1 MMPRDKPQTDNLSL
15 LSRRQALVGDKVL
28 HAINTLDGMS
38 ATEWAIFL
46 NIDINDTIIVP
57 LSPRLRQALKMLT
70 RSGGYSVSDNLYEVY
85 WMLFDDF
92 ARSRDAY
99 VARGWVTVEPDA
111 QLVQSTMTDPIAAEK
126 IMGPL
131 LEDED
136 DE

>member
-1 MMPRDKPQTDNLSL
+1 MARDKPQTDNLSL

-28 HAINTLDGMS
+28 HAINALGGMS
-38 ATEWAIFL
+38 AEEWSVFQ
-46 NIDINDTIIVP
+46 NIDLSDTIIVP
-57 LSPRLRQALKMLT
+57 LSPRLRQALYMLA
-70 RSGGYSVSDNLYEVY
+70 RSGGYSVADNLFEVY

-92 ARSRDAY
+92 ARSREAY

-126 IMGPL
+126 VMGPL
-131 LEDED
+131 LEDVD

>member
-1 MMPRDKPQTDNLSL
+1 MVRDKPQTDNLVL
-15 LSRRQALVGDKVL
+15 LSRRQAAVGDKVL
-28 HAINTLDGMS
+28 KAINTINGMS
-38 ATEWAIFL
+38 AIEWAVFL

-57 LSPRLRQALKMLT
+57 LSPRLRMALKMLT

-111 QLVQSTMTDPIAAEK
+111 PRVQSTMNAPIAAENV
-126 IMGPL
+126 MGPL
-131 LEDED
+131 LEE
-136 DE
+136 EEE